1 MRLGQQ
7 QTHCVEWTPCVDL
20 RLERSAGLRPGADFT
35 RSSNAPGQR
44 PALQCL
50 SSRAGLW
57 NLSRPAFTLI
67 ELHVGIAIIAILA
80 ALLLPALSRAKAQ
93 AGRIRCVNHLRQMG
107 LALRMYVGD
116 YHKYPYYSAGSV
128 LSGGSGAWQNH
139 LESYYVR
146 GWFTNRSYFCPAYPG
161 PLPRAGL
168 VPNQT
173 AQSYAYNW
181 YGTDPGGGSP
191 ESKTFL
197 GLGNWRD
204 GYPYPPL
211 DAIAE
216 SRVKVPSEMFAIADS
231 RVFLGFNL
239 NGAWLDRGEGWMEV
253 KSSSMDIGPYILP
266 EIRTPRHG
274 KGYNVLFCDGHVS
287 LVKRAAF
294 IDYRRS
300 GRNNNNDHDP
310 HPETWH

>member
-20 RLERSAGLRPGADFT
+20 RLERSAGLRPGANFT

-67 ELHVGIAIIAILA
+67 ELLVGIAIIAILA

-181 YGTDPGGGSP
+181 YGTDRRQHRGLRSFRVGAPPDRRQETSCRQPSDPAAMPGRFREPMKAHPACRADRHQRPAGG
-191 ESKTFL
+191 
-197 GLGNWRD
+197 
-204 GYPYPPL
+204 
-211 DAIAE
+211 
-216 SRVKVPSEMFAIADS
+216 
-231 RVFLGFNL
+231 
-239 NGAWLDRGEGWMEV
+239 
-253 KSSSMDIGPYILP
+253 
-266 EIRTPRHG
+266 RHD
-274 KGYNVLFCDGHVS
+274 CR
-287 LVKRAAF
+287 RAAEEAGGRARE
-294 IDYRRS
+294 DAEQGDRR
-300 GRNNNNDHDP
+300 GAHGFAPVPRR
-310 HPETWH
+310 T